1 MARIAQARAAAEPKQ
16 PRQRERRRRI
26 LHVTTELAQEKGFDG
41 VQMHDV
47 AKGAGVAIATLY
59 RYFPSK
65 THLFIALMRDQV
77 ERLVGATAATPAG
90 QDPLGATYQLLV
102 TAQRQMLARPLLARA
117 MMQSNYSAHAGT
129 VPDAGLID
137 AAFSDL
143 ILRTLGIEVP
153 TANDVRLVRL
163 LVQAWYG
170 TLIQALNG
178 RVSVTDAEGDIHYV
192 CELLLAERSNADQR
206 RVS

>member
-1 MARIAQARAAAEPKQ
+1 M
-16 PRQRERRRRI
+16 
-26 LHVTTELAQEKGFDG
+26 TTDLALDKGFDG

-77 ERLVGATAATPAG
+77 DRLVASAPALG
-90 QDPLGATYQLLV
+90 PDQDPVEATYELLV
-102 TAQRQMLARPLLARA
+102 TALRQMLARPLLARA
-117 MMQSNYSAHAGT
+117 IMQSNYSAHAGT
-129 VPDAGLID
+129 VPDAGLTD
-137 AAFSDL
+137 AAFSAL
-143 ILRTLGIEVP
+143 VLRTLGIEVP
-153 TANDVRLVRL
+153 TVNDIRIVRL
-163 LVQAWYG
+163 LVQAWFG

-192 CELLLAERSNADQR
+192 CELLLAERSNSDQR
-206 RVS
+206 RAG